1 METEDHGARPAG
13 IERLGAPTPQELAE
27 VSGPLP
33 LCVGSWLLLLLLDA
47 LLRQERLLAAGLSAE
62 CGEEGAARS
71 ESGLAASR
79 RAGWTLLTFSED
91 DPSWSPWPSPPSSPL
106 LLALAFPFCKAES

>member
-47 LLRQERLLAAGLSAE
+47 LLRQERLLAAGLSAG

-91 DPSWSPWPSPPSSPL
+91 DPPWLPRLSPPSSPL